1 MSPFPIHRPTRL
13 SLGPLEAEILNI
25 LWDVGTTSATVIHN
39 QILADIDR
47 DLTYSSVATVLRRLE
62 TKGWIAKRRVGRAYH
77 WQPLLSADGAKILQ
91 SHEHLQQFLAASNPD
106 IVAAFA
112 DTLDQDSLAQ
122 LEAITKRIQ
131 AARRAQANQKKI
143 QAQGPEKGQGKQP

>member
-1 MSPFPIHRPTRL
+1 MSPFPFHRPRRL

-39 QILADIDR
+39 QILEDIDR

-62 TKGWIAKRRVGRAYH
+62 SKGWIAKRRVGRAYH
-77 WQPLLSADGAKILQ
+77 WEPLLSADSAKILK

-112 DTLDQDSLAQ
+112 DTLDQSSLDQ
-122 LEAITKRIQ
+122 LEAITQRIQ
-131 AARRAQANQKKI
+131 AARRAQIARK
-143 QAQGPEKGQGKQP
+143 KGQGRQS

>member
-1 MSPFPIHRPTRL
+1 MSPFPLHRPTRL

-39 QILADIDR
+39 QILEDIDR

-62 TKGWIAKRRVGRAYH
+62 KKGWIAKRRVGRAYN
-77 WQPLLSADGAKILQ
+77 WEPLLSADGAKVLK

-112 DTLDQDSLAQ
+112 DTLDQDSLDQ
-122 LEAITKRIQ
+122 LEAITQRIQ
-131 AARRAQANQKKI
+131 AARRSQASQNKGNQRG
-143 QAQGPEKGQGKQP
+143 QNQRQGNQP

>member
-1 MSPFPIHRPTRL
+1 MSPFPAHRPRRL

-25 LWDVGTTSATVIHN
+25 LWEVGTTSATVIHN
-39 QILADIDR
+39 QILEDIDR

-77 WQPLLSADGAKILQ
+77 WEPLLSAGSAKILQ
-91 SHEHLQQFLAASNPD
+91 SHERLQQFLAASNPD

-112 DTLDQDSLAQ
+112 DSLDQDSLDQ
-122 LEAITKRIQ
+122 LEAITLRIQ
-131 AARRAQANQKKI
+131 TARRAQQ
-143 QAQGPEKGQGKQP
+143 QEEQP

>member
-1 MSPFPIHRPTRL
+1 MSPFPSHRPRRL

-39 QILADIDR
+39 QILEDIDR

-77 WQPLLSADGAKILQ
+77 WEPLISADNAKVLE
-91 SHEHLQQFLAASNPD
+91 SHERLQQFLAASNPD

-112 DTLDQDSLAQ
+112 DTLDDSSLAQ
-122 LEAITKRIQ
+122 INEI
-131 AARRAQANQKKI
+131 AQKI
-143 QAQGPEKGQGKQP
+143 QAVRDARDLQP

>member
-13 SLGPLEAEILNI
+13 SLGPLETEILNI

-77 WQPLLSADGAKILQ
+77 WDPLLSADGAKILK
-91 SHEHLQQFLAASNPD
+91 SHAHLQQFLAASNPD

-112 DTLDQDSLAQ
+112 DTLDQDSLDQ
-122 LEAITKRIQ
+122 LEAITQRIQ
-131 AARRAQANQKKI
+131 AARRAQASQKKG
-143 QAQGPEKGQGKQP
+143 QHQGQHQGQEKQP